1 MTSFSQ
7 WYESFSKDPKIK
19 NLTLI
24 YGVERI
30 LVEDV
35 VARIKAELAPE
46 PWNFVV
52 YDGAVDTNRRI
63 WNDVRQYPMGIKAKR
78 LVLIWNAELL
88 DATQM
93 DHYIED
99 KRQFPDNYVI
109 MVSNDADLPRVPVE
123 GNPRGELPAHLQKM
137 KTRGQLIHCRPFT
150 SSTARYA
157 VRWVQESARISSQV
171 AAHLLN
177 RANGDLRLVRDVVT
191 KLRVF
196 PDAITLTTVNSMLE
210 ERPKDTFIN
219 ALFSLDR
226 KTALKSLNE
235 LPRSEW
241 PRTLG
246 LIDARL
252 ELAGYVHDRQIEHK
266 TAGEIA
272 RGAGNKSFL
281 VPDILPVA
289 KYYDNKRRMKIREL
303 LSAIDEYTPTGIPNG
318 ALEVLVAFW

>member
-7 WYESFSKDPKIK
+7 WYDSFSKEPKVK
-19 NLTLI
+19 NITLI
-24 YGVERI
+24 HGSERI

-35 VARIKAELAPE
+35 VRRIKDEIKPD

-52 YDGAVDTNRRI
+52 YDASVDTDRRI
-63 WNDVRQYPMGIKAKR
+63 WNDVRQYPMGIKADR

-88 DATQM
+88 DPEAIE
-93 DHYIED
+93 HYIED
-99 KRQFPDNYVI
+99 KKYFPKNFLV
-109 MVSNDADLPRVPVE
+109 MVSNESELPKVPVA
-123 GNPRGELPAHLQKM
+123 GSPRGELPAHLQKL
-137 KTRGQLIHCRPFT
+137 KTRGQIIQCRPFT
-150 SSTARYA
+150 ASTARFA

-177 RANGDLRLVRDVVT
+177 RANGDLRLVRDVIE

-196 PDAITLTTVNSMLE
+196 PDAITLSTVNTLLAE
-210 ERPKDTFIN
+210 QPKDTFIN
-219 ALFSLDR
+219 SLFALDR
-226 KTALKSLNE
+226 KTALKSLAE
-235 LPRSEW
+235 MPRTEW
-241 PRTLG
+241 PRVLG

-266 TAGEIA
+266 TPGEIA

-303 LSAIDEYTPTGIPNG
+303 LAAIDEYTSTGIPNG